1 MKIIDVREPA
11 EFEEGHVEGAVN
23 IPLGDIMKRLD
34 EIPKDDEV
42 VVYCRSG
49 GRAGVAVQGLGSM
62 GYTNITNGI
71 NQASVEE
78 KLASA

>member
-11 EFEEGHVEGAVN
+11 EFEESHVEGAVN